1 MPNKLRGGGCDHAV
15 SATTCQT
22 HLILAIGVPGAAP
35 DQSRSASGVY
45 TGLGVKQKMWG
56 VGYLAP
62 PSFIRSLRSVM
73 NCGRHS
79 WLLTLMVSIPIA
91 DTVNSE
97 LLEFI
102 YVDSVLL
109 DDRVQIFC

>member
-1 MPNKLRGGGCDHAV
+1 
-15 SATTCQT
+15 
-22 HLILAIGVPGAAP
+22 
-35 DQSRSASGVY
+35 
-45 TGLGVKQKMWG
+45 MWG
-56 VGYLAP
+56 VGYLAL
-62 PSFIRSLRSVM
+62 SFVHSLTTFGHELRQAL
-73 NCGRHS
+73 

-109 DDRVQIFC
+109 DDRVQMFC

>member
-22 HLILAIGVPGAAP
+22 HLILAIAGSGAAP

-45 TGLGVKQKMWG
+45 TGLGVSRKCG
-56 VGYLAP
+56 VLVILP

-109 DDRVQIFC
+109 DDRVQMFC

>member
-1 MPNKLRGGGCDHAV
+1 MGCWLSCA
-15 SATTCQT
+15 
-22 HLILAIGVPGAAP
+22 
-35 DQSRSASGVY
+35 
-45 TGLGVKQKMWG
+45 
-56 VGYLAP
+56 

-109 DDRVQIFC
+109 DDRADVLLDYLFVIIKNSHSAVFTAIAM

>member
-1 MPNKLRGGGCDHAV
+1 
-15 SATTCQT
+15 
-22 HLILAIGVPGAAP
+22 
-35 DQSRSASGVY
+35 
-45 TGLGVKQKMWG
+45 MWG

-109 DDRVQIFC
+109 DDRVQMFC